1 MIDQKVTGSPIMRVK
16 TFKRYR
22 KTTKP
27 VRRMKVETIFLKV
40 IYYETFTSIVF
51 CTFMITL
58 IFVVGVNL
66 NLKKRDLKVLQFFMV
81 QFKE

>member
-1 MIDQKVTGSPIMRVK
+1 MTDRKVTGSPIMRVK
-16 TFKRYR
+16 RFKRYK
-22 KTTKP
+22 KTIKV
-27 VRRMKVETIFLKV
+27 VRRTKVETIFLKV

-58 IFVVGVNL
+58 FFVVGVNL
-66 NLKKRDLKVLQFFMV
+66 NLKKKELKVLQFFMV